1 MIYGDIYINMI
12 YGWKNG
18 WRPVHLRRR
27 KPKTQCWSMVL
38 ALWRLV
44 YLDEIQQAVT
54 VTRDDTRLTASS
66 SCCQVDSEIL
76 RIHAMKD
83 RALLAALQVPWQ
95 SEVLIEEH
103 CPLRLGDP
111 KSVQNCA
118 CCILKCQY
126 MSFYPHIPLLKL
138 GRFMYCIQ
146 FAHLEIEVPAKQF
159 PVSQISR
166 SRHFWHHGAPPRI
179 WAARTA
185 LKK

>member
-1 MIYGDIYINMI
+1 M
-12 YGWKNG
+12 
-18 WRPVHLRRR
+18 
-27 KPKTQCWSMVL
+27 
-38 ALWRLV
+38 

-118 CCILKCQY
+118 CCILKCQC

-146 FAHLEIEVPAKQF
+146 FAHLEIEVPAKPSVTNFQKPAF
-159 PVSQISR
+159 LTSWCSTKDLSSSHSSEEV
-166 SRHFWHHGAPPRI
+166 RHF
-179 WAARTA
+179 AAKTGCLGRN
-185 LKK
+185 